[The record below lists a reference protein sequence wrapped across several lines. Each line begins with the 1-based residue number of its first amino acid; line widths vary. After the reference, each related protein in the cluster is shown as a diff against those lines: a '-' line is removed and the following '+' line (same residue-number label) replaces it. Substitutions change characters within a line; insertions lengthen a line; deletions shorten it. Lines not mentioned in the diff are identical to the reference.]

1 MVLFC
6 ILRNTSNGAIHICE
20 IENGENYRMDYLT
33 SDEIKTELLNS
44 LREIDMFLKK
54 NNIQYSIM
62 SGTMLGCI
70 RHGGFIPWDDDIDIG
85 MLRPEY
91 NKLLNLLRKN
101 SNCLNEE
108 LFGAGI
114 ELENGQWPFLKI
126 YNKNILVKEN
136 MEEKPVNLWI
146 DVFPF
151 DGMPCR
157 QSNLYQ
163 RYIMLLRKIFHY
175 RRDDLTIDKKNRKHF
190 FALKTVN
197 FLTGFI
203 SKKNFEKYYIKICSK
218 YDVNTSEWV
227 EDLTWGKKSVP
238 RNLFDNL
245 VDYKFETVCVKGF
258 EDYDKYLKRIYGNY
272 MELPPEENRVNHGVV
287 AWRVK
292 KNEE

>member
-1 MVLFC
+1 
-6 ILRNTSNGAIHICE
+6 
-20 IENGENYRMDYLT
+20 MDYLT

-108 LFGAGI
+108 LFGVGI

-190 FALKTVN
+190 FCTEN
-197 FLTGFI
+197 SEFSYWIHF
-203 SKKNFEKYYIKICSK
+203 KKEF
-218 YDVNTSEWV
+218 
-227 EDLTWGKKSVP
+227 
-238 RNLFDNL
+238 
-245 VDYKFETVCVKGF
+245 
-258 EDYDKYLKRIYGNY
+258 
-272 MELPPEENRVNHGVV
+272 
-287 AWRVK
+287 
-292 KNEE
+292 

>member
-1 MVLFC
+1 M
-6 ILRNTSNGAIHICE
+6 N
-20 IENGENYRMDYLT
+20 YLT
-33 SDEIKTELLNS
+33 SDEIKRELLNS
-44 LREIDMFLKK
+44 LYEIDAFLKK

-91 NKLLNLLRKN
+91 NKLLNLLKNN

-108 LFGAGI
+108 LFGVGI
-114 ELENGQWPFLKI
+114 ELKNGQWPFLKI
-126 YNKNILVKEN
+126 YNKNVLVKED
-136 MEEKPVNLWI
+136 MEKKTVNLWI

-151 DGMPCR
+151 DGMPR
-157 QSNLYQ
+157 RHSKLHQ
-163 RYIMLLRKIFHY
+163 RYIVMLRKIFHY
-175 RRDDLTIDKKNRKHF
+175 RRDDLMVDKKNKKHLL
-190 FALKTVN
+190 ALKIVN

-203 SKKNFEKYYIKICSK
+203 PKKNFEKYYIKICSK

-245 VDYKFETVCVKGF
+245 VDYKFETICVKGF
-258 EDYDKYLKRIYGNY
+258 KDYDKYLKCIYGNY
-272 MELPPEENRVNHGVV
+272 MELPPEQNRVNHGVV

>member
-1 MVLFC
+1 
-6 ILRNTSNGAIHICE
+6 
-20 IENGENYRMDYLT
+20 MDYLT

-85 MLRPEY
+85 MLRTEY

-108 LFGAGI
+108 LFGVGI

>member
-6 ILRNTSNGAIHICE
+6 IIRNTSNGAIHIYE

-108 LFGAGI
+108 LFGVGI

-136 MEEKPVNLWI
+136 MEENQLI
-146 DVFPF
+146 SGLMYFHLTECHADN
-151 DGMPCR
+151 
-157 QSNLYQ
+157 QI
-163 RYIMLLRKIFHY
+163 YINDILCF
-175 RRDDLTIDKKNRKHF
+175 
-190 FALKTVN
+190 
-197 FLTGFI
+197 
-203 SKKNFEKYYIKICSK
+203 
-218 YDVNTSEWV
+218 
-227 EDLTWGKKSVP
+227 
-238 RNLFDNL
+238 
-245 VDYKFETVCVKGF
+245 
-258 EDYDKYLKRIYGNY
+258 
-272 MELPPEENRVNHGVV
+272 
-287 AWRVK
+287 
-292 KNEE
+292 